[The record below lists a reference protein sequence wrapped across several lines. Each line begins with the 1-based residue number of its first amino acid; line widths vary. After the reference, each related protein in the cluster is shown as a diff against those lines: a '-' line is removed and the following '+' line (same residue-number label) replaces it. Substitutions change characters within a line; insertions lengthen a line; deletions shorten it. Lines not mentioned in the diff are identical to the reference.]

1 MMMADVRVHDLT
13 VRLGGAAVLRDLH
26 LEIAAGEFVVLLGPS
41 GCGKSTLL
49 NALAGLVNVE
59 SGRIEMGGRDV
70 TEADPSDRGIG
81 MVFQSYALY
90 PTMTVE
96 RNLSF
101 GLRVA
106 GLPRDEVGRRVR
118 RVAQMLQLEPLL
130 HRKPAQLSGG
140 QRQRVAIGRALVR
153 EAQVFL
159 FDEPLSNLDAQLL
172 AELRREI
179 KLLHQRLGTT
189 MVYVTHD
196 QAEALTLATRLVV
209 MQQGWIEQVGTP
221 AQIYERPSSLFVAG
235 FLGSPPM
242 NLLPGA
248 LTRVNGRLT
257 FESSALSMDLSPFPW
272 PTLCPEESPATWGI
286 RPEHVHLRE
295 QGAFEAR
302 VQLVEAMGSHEVVW
316 LQRGGLVLA
325 SVVHQTAGC
334 KAGQVVRFDLEP
346 THLLLFDPATG
357 RRYGHSTPRSKT
369 C

>member
-1 MMMADVRVHDLT
+1 MVADVRIHDLT
-13 VRLGGAAVLRDLH
+13 VRLGGVQVLRDLK
-26 LEIAAGEFVVLLGPS
+26 LDIAAGEFLVLLGPS

-49 NALAGLVNVE
+49 NALAGLVDVE
-59 SGRIEMGGRDV
+59 RGRVEMGGRDV
-70 TEADPSDRGIG
+70 TDADPSQRGIG

-101 GLRVA
+101 GLRVS
-106 GLPRDEVGRRVR
+106 GLPRAEVDRRVT

-130 HRKPAQLSGG
+130 RRKPAQLSGG

-159 FDEPLSNLDAQLL
+159 FDEPLSNLDAQLR

-196 QAEALTLATRLVV
+196 QAEALTLATQLVV
-209 MQQGWIEQVGTP
+209 MHQGRIEQVGTP
-221 AQIYERPSSLFVAG
+221 AQVYERPNSLFVAG

-248 LTRVNGRLT
+248 LTRVDGRLR
-257 FESSALSMDLSPFPW
+257 FESSALSMDLSSFAW
-272 PTLCPEESPATWGI
+272 PTLCPEEAPVTWGV
-286 RPEHVHLRE
+286 RPEHVHIRDH
-295 QGAFEAR
+295 GAFEAT
-302 VQLVEAMGSHEVVW
+302 VQLVESMGSHDVVW

-325 SVVHQTAGC
+325 AVVHQTSGYAAGRM
-334 KAGQVVRFDLEP
+334 VRFDVEP
-346 THLLLFDPATG
+346 PQLLLFDPATG
-357 RRYGHSTPRSKT
+357 RRYGPSA
-369 C
+369 